1 MNHTCETCNH
11 TFEIQRHRSLLMS
24 SVLADGGN
32 QNWLQ
37 FGTGKNM
44 VYKGD
49 MNREYA
55 MCPMCGV
62 VEHQFSAEAR
72 DQGERIDDEQDRGDP
87 PAPSDEPSTVPDGH
101 HGTPRDVP

>member
-1 MNHTCETCNH
+1 MNHTCENCNH
-11 TFEIQRHRSLLMS
+11 TFKIRRHRRLLMS
-24 SVLADGGN
+24 SVLAEGGN

-55 MCPMCGV
+55 MCPSCGV

-72 DQGERIDDEQDRGDP
+72 DQGEGADDEQDGGN
-87 PAPSDEPSTVPDGH
+87 PSTTPGEPGSVPD
-101 HGTPRDVP
+101 